1 MICRE
6 RLALKKSAPAS
17 IQAEAPVTA
26 PAKPASGPVARVM
39 VSDEEE
45 SINSGNDLD
54 WMDQEDFESVET
66 KFRDGLSAQIMEAL
80 DYHDPRHCTYIAD
93 ME

>member
-1 MICRE
+1 MDHPIE
-6 RLALKKSAPAS
+6 IANSQP
-17 IQAEAPVTA
+17 EAPLEQKDLPETTSVHD
-26 PAKPASGPVARVM
+26 KLLV
-39 VSDEEE
+39 VSDEE

-66 KFRDGLSAQIMEAL
+66 KFRECLSAQIMEAL
-80 DYHDPRHCTYIAD
+80 DYHHPKHCTYIAD